1 MMARDV
7 NDKLKELG
15 FERGTAHLLQI
26 ILEQQSA
33 HKHEMREMQA
43 MLNKMTDIL
52 MSLTVV
58 GEQMKAETERMQRK
72 FGDRPDLPSAV

>member
-15 FERGTAHLLQI
+15 FERGTAHILQQI
-26 ILEQQSA
+26 IEQQSA
-33 HKHEMREMQA
+33 FKHEMREMQN
-43 MLNKMTDIL
+43 MLDKMIGIL
-52 MSLTVV
+52 TQLTAV

-72 FGDRPDLPSAV
+72 FGDRPDLPPPV